1 MKICG
6 NTDLYF
12 DQKSNMSRMS
22 MVLWMVSLSTIFD
35 FHHSSTITTISMVD
49 HMLDSTIRKSNCV
62 LAFHI
67 SSLITSSLF
76 TEICVVLVIMHT
88 ILKMERIRVF
98 IVSTMT
104 SLTPVTNNTIRSRMA
119 KYLDRE

>member
-1 MKICG
+1 
-6 NTDLYF
+6 
-12 DQKSNMSRMS
+12 MSCMS

-35 FHHSSTITTISMVD
+35 LHNCATVTAISMVD
-49 HMLDSTIRKSNCV
+49 HMLNSAIRKSNCV

-88 ILKMERIRVF
+88 ILKMERIWVF